1 MSEANSN
8 LSVERCRE
16 VFDYDPETGH
26 LIIRLRTSQSRQV
39 GDIAGWISN
48 KGYVKV
54 KLDSSTYAAHRLIWF
69 RTHGQW
75 PTGVIDHIN
84 GIRHDNRLVNLRDVT
99 GFTNAQNMKSSPVTN
114 QTSGLLGAYPSG
126 DRWKSKIVAMGKMY
140 HLGSFRTAEEAHQ
153 CYLGAKRLLHPGNT
167 L

>member
-8 LSVERCRE
+8 LSVERCRD
-16 VFDYDPETGH
+16 VFDYDPMVGH
-26 LIIRLRTSQSRQV
+26 LTIRVSTSRSRKV
-39 GDIAGWISN
+39 GDIAGWVSN

-54 KLDSSTYAAHRLIWF
+54 RLDSFTYAAHRLIWF

-84 GIRHDNRLVNLRDVT
+84 GIRHDNRLSNLRDVS
-99 GFTNAQNMKSSPVTN
+99 GFVNAQNMKSSPVTN

-126 DRWKSKIVAMGKMY
+126 NRWKSKIVAMGKMY
-140 HLGSFRTAEEAHQ
+140 HLGSFATAEEAHQ
-153 CYLGAKRLLHPGNT
+153 SYLVAKRLFHPGCT
-167 L
+167 I